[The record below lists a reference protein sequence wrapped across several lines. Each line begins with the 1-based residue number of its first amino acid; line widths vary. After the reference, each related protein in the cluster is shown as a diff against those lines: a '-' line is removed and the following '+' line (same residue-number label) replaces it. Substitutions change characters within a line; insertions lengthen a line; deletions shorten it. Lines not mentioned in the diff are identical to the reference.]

1 MKKIVMIGL
10 MGLMTV
16 GLMSGALAGPKK
28 KPKQK
33 AYKTTWQVVKV
44 AARGFI
50 TKQLPEVYVNKTRC
64 LQAAKLKNKSHA
76 KNVDGSQSYP
86 WHCVQV
92 KLQAVVLVSK

>member
-1 MKKIVMIGL
+1 MKKIIMIGL
-10 MGLMTV
+10 MGLMTF
-16 GLMSGALAGPKK
+16 GLMSTAIAGPKK

-50 TKQLPEVYVNKTRC
+50 TTQLPEVYVSKTKC

-76 KNVDGSQSYP
+76 KNLDGSQSYP

-92 KLQAVVLVSK
+92 KLAAAVVKPK

>member
-1 MKKIVMIGL
+1 MKKIIMIGL
-10 MGLMTV
+10 MGLMTF
-16 GLMSGALAGPKK
+16 GLMSTAVGGPKK

-50 TKQLPEVYVNKTRC
+50 TTQLPEVYVSKTKC
-64 LQAAKLKNKSHA
+64 LKAAKLKNKSHA
-76 KNVDGSQSYP
+76 KNLDGSQSYP

-92 KLQAVVLVSK
+92 KLAAAVVEPK